1 MSVLDEL
8 VAGAVEDQRSR
19 ENNVPLSEVKRMA
32 FEASAPIDARQWLK
46 KADGI
51 PVIAEIKRASPS
63 KGHLSD
69 IPDPAALAREYE
81 QGGASAISVLT
92 EGRRFLGSLEDF
104 DKVRAAVR
112 IPVLRKDFI
121 VTEYQIWEA
130 RAHGADLVLLIVAA
144 LDDVKLKS
152 LLDLAHSLNMTV
164 LVETHTREEIQRAI
178 NAGAKVIGINA
189 RNLKDLKVDVNKYN
203 ELAADLPDDVIRV
216 AESGVFGSVELE
228 DYARAGADAVLVG
241 EGVATAANH
250 EQAVERLVKAGAR
263 VKASEQT
270 PLASHEG
277 PYFGQFGGRYVP
289 EALITALD
297 ELAWLLDL
305 RGNDVACTPVFLGFL
320 LLTKEDA
327 VLCARAGAVGE
338 EVKAPLAADGVR
350 LADYEGIYGL
360 VRALPRGTRV
370 LLDGTTA
377 NYRLTQSVPDDAETL
392 DRPSPIVPMKAVKNA
407 VEQENLRRAH
417 LADGIAL
424 TRFLR
429 WLKCDAVREG
439 ATELSAA
446 AKLEEYRRESAD
458 YLEPSFDP
466 ILAYGP
472 HGAIVHYEAT
482 EETDVPLEAH
492 GLLLADTG
500 GHYRTG
506 TTDVTR
512 TVALGPVAEEEKR
525 ACTLVLRG
533 HLALAAAR
541 FRAGVTGENL
551 DILARGPLW
560 DEGLDYNHGT
570 GHGVG
575 YLLSV
580 HEGPQRIHWSIASNA
595 RHTALEPGM
604 IFSDE
609 PGLYLAG
616 KFGVR
621 LENLLL
627 VREAE
632 TNAYGCFLSLEP
644 LTLAPFDR
652 DTIDPSLLSDRELA
666 QLNAYHARVYEAL
679 APHLDAE
686 TRAWLRGV
694 TAPLG
699 K

>member
-1 MSVLDEL
+1 MNPVEKLALLRVEMKKRHLDAYVVVTDDFHTSEYVGAHFKAREFLSGFTGSAGTLVVLPDAAALWTDGRYFLQASQQLEGSGIELMRMGQPGVPEIPAFLRDHVPENGWIGFDSRTISNDFARSIGEKTREKHIRFAGGEDLVDLVWADRPALSCEPVWELDVKYAGLTRREKLAMVRGKMKEMGASVFVIPSLDE
-8 VAGAVEDQRSR
+8 V
-19 ENNVPLSEVKRMA
+19 
-32 FEASAPIDARQWLK
+32 
-46 KADGI
+46 
-51 PVIAEIKRASPS
+51 
-63 KGHLSD
+63 
-69 IPDPAALAREYE
+69 
-81 QGGASAISVLT
+81 
-92 EGRRFLGSLEDF
+92 
-104 DKVRAAVR
+104 
-112 IPVLRKDFI
+112 
-121 VTEYQIWEA
+121 
-130 RAHGADLVLLIVAA
+130 
-144 LDDVKLKS
+144 
-152 LLDLAHSLNMTV
+152 
-164 LVETHTREEIQRAI
+164 
-178 NAGAKVIGINA
+178 
-189 RNLKDLKVDVNKYN
+189 
-203 ELAADLPDDVIRV
+203 
-216 AESGVFGSVELE
+216 
-228 DYARAGADAVLVG
+228 
-241 EGVATAANH
+241 
-250 EQAVERLVKAGAR
+250 
-263 VKASEQT
+263 
-270 PLASHEG
+270 
-277 PYFGQFGGRYVP
+277 
-289 EALITALD
+289 
-297 ELAWLLDL
+297 AWLLNL
-305 RGNDVACTPVFLGFL
+305 RGNDVLFTPVFLSYL
-320 LLTKEDA
+320 LLEQDKATLCVQREA
-327 VLCARAGAVGE
+327 VSAEIEAHL
-338 EVKAPLAADGVR
+338 KSDGVTLAPYDDIYR
-350 LADYEGIYGL
+350 LVA
-360 VRALPRGTRV
+360 ALPAATRV
-370 LLDGTTA
+370 LLDGATA
-377 NYRLTQSVPDDAETL
+377 NYRLTQSVPDGAETL

-632 TNAYGCFLSLEP
+632 TNAYGRFLALEP
-644 LTLAPFDR
+644 LTLAPFDH
-652 DTIDPSLLSDRELA
+652 DTIDPSLLSDRELT
-666 QLNAYHARVYEAL
+666 QLNAYHARVYETL

>member
-1 MSVLDEL
+1 M
-8 VAGAVEDQRSR
+8 
-19 ENNVPLSEVKRMA
+19 
-32 FEASAPIDARQWLK
+32 
-46 KADGI
+46 
-51 PVIAEIKRASPS
+51 
-63 KGHLSD
+63 
-69 IPDPAALAREYE
+69 
-81 QGGASAISVLT
+81 
-92 EGRRFLGSLEDF
+92 
-104 DKVRAAVR
+104 
-112 IPVLRKDFI
+112 
-121 VTEYQIWEA
+121 
-130 RAHGADLVLLIVAA
+130 
-144 LDDVKLKS
+144 
-152 LLDLAHSLNMTV
+152 
-164 LVETHTREEIQRAI
+164 
-178 NAGAKVIGINA
+178 
-189 RNLKDLKVDVNKYN
+189 
-203 ELAADLPDDVIRV
+203 
-216 AESGVFGSVELE
+216 
-228 DYARAGADAVLVG
+228 
-241 EGVATAANH
+241 
-250 EQAVERLVKAGAR
+250 
-263 VKASEQT
+263 
-270 PLASHEG
+270 
-277 PYFGQFGGRYVP
+277 
-289 EALITALD
+289 
-297 ELAWLLDL
+297 
-305 RGNDVACTPVFLGFL
+305 
-320 LLTKEDA
+320 
-327 VLCARAGAVGE
+327 
-338 EVKAPLAADGVR
+338 
-350 LADYEGIYGL
+350 
-360 VRALPRGTRV
+360 
-370 LLDGTTA
+370 
-377 NYRLTQSVPDDAETL
+377 
-392 DRPSPIVPMKAVKNA
+392 
-407 VEQENLRRAH
+407 
-417 LADGIAL
+417 
-424 TRFLR
+424 
-429 WLKCDAVREG
+429 REG

-472 HGAIVHYEAT
+472 RGAIIHYEAT

-632 TNAYGCFLSLEP
+632 TNAYGRFLSLEP

-652 DTIDPSLLSDRELA
+652 DTIDPSLLSDRELT

-686 TRAWLRGV
+686 TRAWLLGV

>member
-1 MSVLDEL
+1 M
-8 VAGAVEDQRSR
+8 
-19 ENNVPLSEVKRMA
+19 
-32 FEASAPIDARQWLK
+32 
-46 KADGI
+46 
-51 PVIAEIKRASPS
+51 
-63 KGHLSD
+63 
-69 IPDPAALAREYE
+69 
-81 QGGASAISVLT
+81 
-92 EGRRFLGSLEDF
+92 
-104 DKVRAAVR
+104 
-112 IPVLRKDFI
+112 
-121 VTEYQIWEA
+121 
-130 RAHGADLVLLIVAA
+130 
-144 LDDVKLKS
+144 
-152 LLDLAHSLNMTV
+152 
-164 LVETHTREEIQRAI
+164 
-178 NAGAKVIGINA
+178 
-189 RNLKDLKVDVNKYN
+189 
-203 ELAADLPDDVIRV
+203 
-216 AESGVFGSVELE
+216 
-228 DYARAGADAVLVG
+228 
-241 EGVATAANH
+241 
-250 EQAVERLVKAGAR
+250 
-263 VKASEQT
+263 
-270 PLASHEG
+270 
-277 PYFGQFGGRYVP
+277 
-289 EALITALD
+289 
-297 ELAWLLDL
+297 
-305 RGNDVACTPVFLGFL
+305 ACTPVFLGFL

-338 EVKAPLAADGVR
+338 EVKASLAADGVR

-370 LLDGTTA
+370 LLDGATA
-377 NYRLTQSVPDDAETL
+377 NYRLTQSVPDGAETL

-417 LADGIAL
+417 LADGIVL

-632 TNAYGCFLSLEP
+632 TNAYGRFLSLEP

>member
-1 MSVLDEL
+1 MVITERLAQLRRSMAQRGMDGYVVVTDDFHGSEYVGDYFKARAYLSGFTGSAGTLVVLPDRAALWTDGRYFLQAADQLAGSGIEL
-8 VAGAVEDQRSR
+8 MRMGQP
-19 ENNVPLSEVKRMA
+19 NVPTIPA
-32 FEASAPIDARQWLK
+32 FLAEQLPEGGALGFDGRTVSSSFARTME
-46 KADGI
+46 KALAAKHVRLTGEQDLVDGVW
-51 PVIAEIKRASPS
+51 PDRPA
-63 KGHLSD
+63 LSD
-69 IPDPAALAREYE
+69 KPVWELTGCGLTRSEKLAKLREKMAESDAAYLLLT
-81 QGGASAISVLT
+81 GLT
-92 EGRRFLGSLEDF
+92 EI
-104 DKVRAAVR
+104 A
-112 IPVLRKDFI
+112 
-121 VTEYQIWEA
+121 W
-130 RAHGADLVLLIVAA
+130 A
-144 LDDVKLKS
+144 L
-152 LLDLAHSLNMTV
+152 N
-164 LVETHTREEIQRAI
+164 
-178 NAGAKVIGINA
+178 
-189 RNLKDLKVDVNKYN
+189 
-203 ELAADLPDDVIRV
+203 
-216 AESGVFGSVELE
+216 
-228 DYARAGADAVLVG
+228 
-241 EGVATAANH
+241 
-250 EQAVERLVKAGAR
+250 
-263 VKASEQT
+263 
-270 PLASHEG
+270 
-277 PYFGQFGGRYVP
+277 
-289 EALITALD
+289 
-297 ELAWLLDL
+297 L
-305 RGNDVACTPVFLGFL
+305 RGGDVACTPVFLGFL

-338 EVKAPLAADGVR
+338 EVKAALAADGVR

-370 LLDGTTA
+370 LLDGATA
-377 NYRLTQSVPDDAETL
+377 NYRLTQSVPDGAETL

-482 EETDVPLEAH
+482 EETNVPLEAH

-632 TNAYGCFLSLEP
+632 TNAYGRFLSLEP
-644 LTLAPFDR
+644 LTLAPFDH
-652 DTIDPSLLSDRELA
+652 DTIDPSLLSDRELT

-679 APHLDAE
+679 VPHLDAE

>member
-1 MSVLDEL
+1 MMTTAEKLTALRRAMAQRGLAAYLVPTDDFHASEYVGDYFKAREYLSGFTGSAGTLLILPSRALLWTDGRYFLQAESQLAGSGIEL
-8 VAGAVEDQRSR
+8 MRSGEPDVPTLERFLLAELEDGS
-19 ENNVPLSEVKRMA
+19 LLG
-32 FEASAPIDARQWLK
+32 FDART
-46 KADGI
+46 
-51 PVIAEIKRASPS
+51 VNT
-63 KGHLSD
+63 
-69 IPDPAALAREYE
+69 ALARRLGNKLRTKHIRFAGDEDLVDALWPDRPPLSAAPVWELGIEYAGE
-81 QGGASAISVLT
+81 ARA
-92 EGRRFLGSLEDF
+92 
-104 DKVRAAVR
+104 DKLARVRAAM
-112 IPVLRKDFI
+112 
-121 VTEYQIWEA
+121 
-130 RAHGADLVLLIVAA
+130 AD
-144 LDDVKLKS
+144 
-152 LLDLAHSLNMTV
+152 
-164 LVETHTREEIQRAI
+164 E
-178 NAGAKVIGINA
+178 
-189 RNLKDLKVDVNKYN
+189 
-203 ELAADLPDDVIRV
+203 
-216 AESGVFGSVELE
+216 
-228 DYARAGADAVLVG
+228 GADAF
-241 EGVATAANH
+241 
-250 EQAVERLVKAGAR
+250 AV
-263 VKASEQT
+263 
-270 PLASHEG
+270 
-277 PYFGQFGGRYVP
+277 
-289 EALITALD
+289 TALD

-338 EVKAPLAADGVR
+338 EVKAALAADGVR

-370 LLDGTTA
+370 LLDGATA
-377 NYRLTQSVPDDAETL
+377 NYRLTQSVPDGAETL

-429 WLKCDAVREG
+429 WLKHDAVREG

-512 TVALGPVAEEEKR
+512 TVALGPVAEE
-525 ACTLVLRG
+525 AVFSCLL
-533 HLALAAAR
+533 HDLALAAAR

-575 YLLSV
+575 YILSV
-580 HEGPQRIHWSIASNA
+580 HEGPQSFRWHSLDGRRYPLEEGMVISN
-595 RHTALEPGM
+595 EPGYY
-604 IFSDE
+604 E
-609 PGLYLAG
+609 AG
-616 KFGVR
+616 KFGIR
-621 LENLLL
+621 HENLVL
-627 VREAE
+627 VRTGDKTEFGQFM
-632 TNAYGCFLSLEP
+632 YLEP
-644 LTLAPFDR
+644 LTMAPFDR
-652 DTIDPSLLSDRELA
+652 DAIDTSLLTEGELA
-666 QLNAYHARVYEAL
+666 QLNDYHRQVYATVSPL
-679 APHLDAE
+679 LDAE
-686 TRAWLRGV
+686 EQAWLAEA
-694 TAPLG
+694 TAPLTR
-699 K
+699 

>member
-1 MSVLDEL
+1 MQAESQLAGSGIEL
-8 VAGAVEDQRSR
+8 MRSGEPDVPTLERFLLAELEDGS
-19 ENNVPLSEVKRMA
+19 LLG
-32 FEASAPIDARQWLK
+32 FDART
-46 KADGI
+46 
-51 PVIAEIKRASPS
+51 VNT
-63 KGHLSD
+63 
-69 IPDPAALAREYE
+69 ALARRLGNKLRTKHIRFAGDEDLVD
-81 QGGASAISVLT
+81 ALWPDRPPLSAAPVW
-92 EGRRFLGSLEDF
+92 ELGIDYAGEARA
-104 DKVRAAVR
+104 DKLARVRAAM
-112 IPVLRKDFI
+112 
-121 VTEYQIWEA
+121 
-130 RAHGADLVLLIVAA
+130 AD
-144 LDDVKLKS
+144 
-152 LLDLAHSLNMTV
+152 
-164 LVETHTREEIQRAI
+164 E
-178 NAGAKVIGINA
+178 
-189 RNLKDLKVDVNKYN
+189 
-203 ELAADLPDDVIRV
+203 
-216 AESGVFGSVELE
+216 
-228 DYARAGADAVLVG
+228 GADAFVV
-241 EGVATAANH
+241 
-250 EQAVERLVKAGAR
+250 
-263 VKASEQT
+263 
-270 PLASHEG
+270 
-277 PYFGQFGGRYVP
+277 
-289 EALITALD
+289 TALD

-338 EVKAPLAADGVR
+338 EVKAALAADGVR

-370 LLDGTTA
+370 LLDGATA
-377 NYRLTQSVPDDAETL
+377 NYRLTQSVPDGAETL

-512 TVALGPVAEEEKR
+512 TVALGPVAGEEKR

-632 TNAYGCFLSLEP
+632 TNAYGRFLSLEP
-644 LTLAPFDR
+644 LTLAPFDH

-666 QLNAYHARVYEAL
+666 QLNAYHARVYETL

>member
-1 MSVLDEL
+1 MQAESQLAGSGIEL
-8 VAGAVEDQRSR
+8 MRSGEPDVPTLERFLLAELEDGS
-19 ENNVPLSEVKRMA
+19 LLG
-32 FEASAPIDARQWLK
+32 FDART
-46 KADGI
+46 
-51 PVIAEIKRASPS
+51 VNT
-63 KGHLSD
+63 
-69 IPDPAALAREYE
+69 ALARRLGNKLRAKHIRFAGDEDLADALWPDRPPLSAAPVWELGIEYAGE
-81 QGGASAISVLT
+81 ARA
-92 EGRRFLGSLEDF
+92 
-104 DKVRAAVR
+104 DKLARVRAAM
-112 IPVLRKDFI
+112 
-121 VTEYQIWEA
+121 
-130 RAHGADLVLLIVAA
+130 AD
-144 LDDVKLKS
+144 
-152 LLDLAHSLNMTV
+152 
-164 LVETHTREEIQRAI
+164 E
-178 NAGAKVIGINA
+178 
-189 RNLKDLKVDVNKYN
+189 
-203 ELAADLPDDVIRV
+203 
-216 AESGVFGSVELE
+216 
-228 DYARAGADAVLVG
+228 GADAF
-241 EGVATAANH
+241 
-250 EQAVERLVKAGAR
+250 AV
-263 VKASEQT
+263 
-270 PLASHEG
+270 
-277 PYFGQFGGRYVP
+277 
-289 EALITALD
+289 TALD

-338 EVKAPLAADGVR
+338 EVKASLAADGVR

-370 LLDGTTA
+370 LLDGATA
-377 NYRLTQSVPDDAETL
+377 NYRLTQSVPDGAETL

-429 WLKCDAVREG
+429 WLKCDAVRER

-512 TVALGPVAEEEKR
+512 TVALGPVAGEEKR

-570 GHGVG
+570 GHGDG
-575 YLLSV
+575 YMLSV

-632 TNAYGCFLSLEP
+632 TNAYGHFLALEP

>member
-1 MSVLDEL
+1 M
-8 VAGAVEDQRSR
+8 
-19 ENNVPLSEVKRMA
+19 
-32 FEASAPIDARQWLK
+32 
-46 KADGI
+46 
-51 PVIAEIKRASPS
+51 
-63 KGHLSD
+63 
-69 IPDPAALAREYE
+69 
-81 QGGASAISVLT
+81 
-92 EGRRFLGSLEDF
+92 
-104 DKVRAAVR
+104 
-112 IPVLRKDFI
+112 
-121 VTEYQIWEA
+121 
-130 RAHGADLVLLIVAA
+130 
-144 LDDVKLKS
+144 
-152 LLDLAHSLNMTV
+152 
-164 LVETHTREEIQRAI
+164 
-178 NAGAKVIGINA
+178 
-189 RNLKDLKVDVNKYN
+189 
-203 ELAADLPDDVIRV
+203 
-216 AESGVFGSVELE
+216 
-228 DYARAGADAVLVG
+228 
-241 EGVATAANH
+241 
-250 EQAVERLVKAGAR
+250 
-263 VKASEQT
+263 
-270 PLASHEG
+270 
-277 PYFGQFGGRYVP
+277 
-289 EALITALD
+289 
-297 ELAWLLDL
+297 
-305 RGNDVACTPVFLGFL
+305 ACTPVFLGFL

-338 EVKAPLAADGVR
+338 EVKAALAADGVR
-350 LADYEGIYGL
+350 LADYESIYGL

-370 LLDGTTA
+370 LLDGATA
-377 NYRLTQSVPDDAETL
+377 NYRLTQSVPDGAETL

-512 TVALGPVAEEEKR
+512 TVALGPVAGEEKR

-632 TNAYGCFLSLEP
+632 TNAYGRFLSLEP

-679 APHLDAE
+679 APHFDAE

>member
-1 MSVLDEL
+1 MMTTAEKLTALCRAMARRGLAAYLVPTDDFHASEYVGDYFKAREYLSGFTGSAGTLLILPSRALLWTDGRYFLQAESQLAGSGIEL
-8 VAGAVEDQRSR
+8 MRSGEPDVPTLERFLLAELEDGS
-19 ENNVPLSEVKRMA
+19 LLG
-32 FEASAPIDARQWLK
+32 FDART
-46 KADGI
+46 
-51 PVIAEIKRASPS
+51 VNT
-63 KGHLSD
+63 
-69 IPDPAALAREYE
+69 ALARRLGNKLRTKHIRFAGDEDLVD
-81 QGGASAISVLT
+81 ALWPDRPPLSAAPVW
-92 EGRRFLGSLEDF
+92 ELGIDYAGEARA
-104 DKVRAAVR
+104 DKLARVRAAM
-112 IPVLRKDFI
+112 
-121 VTEYQIWEA
+121 
-130 RAHGADLVLLIVAA
+130 AD
-144 LDDVKLKS
+144 
-152 LLDLAHSLNMTV
+152 
-164 LVETHTREEIQRAI
+164 E
-178 NAGAKVIGINA
+178 
-189 RNLKDLKVDVNKYN
+189 
-203 ELAADLPDDVIRV
+203 
-216 AESGVFGSVELE
+216 
-228 DYARAGADAVLVG
+228 GADAFVV
-241 EGVATAANH
+241 
-250 EQAVERLVKAGAR
+250 
-263 VKASEQT
+263 
-270 PLASHEG
+270 
-277 PYFGQFGGRYVP
+277 
-289 EALITALD
+289 TALD

-338 EVKAPLAADGVR
+338 EVKAALAADGVR

-377 NYRLTQSVPDDAETL
+377 NYRLTQSVPDGAETL

-492 GLLLADTG
+492 SLLLADTG

-512 TVALGPVAEEEKR
+512 TVALGPVAGEEKR

-570 GHGVG
+570 DRALVAG
-575 YLLSV
+575 LLGMKPDDLRIPNAFEEAKKAGLRYTIDEIDLRDAHPNTAVLELTGKGGRALTVQASSLGGGRIMVNKLDGIEVNFTGESNTLVVRNQDEFGSVAAVTSILNQLRVNVANMSV
-580 HEGPQRIHWSIASNA
+580 H
-595 RHTALEPGM
+595 RHKRGGDALMVIETDQHIKPKQVEFISELPG
-604 IFSDE
+604 I
-609 PGLYLAG
+609 L
-616 KFGVR
+616 
-621 LENLLL
+621 
-627 VREAE
+627 
-632 TNAYGCFLSLEP
+632 
-644 LTLAPFDR
+644 
-652 DTIDPSLLSDRELA
+652 
-666 QLNAYHARVYEAL
+666 
-679 APHLDAE
+679 
-686 TRAWLRGV
+686 GV
-694 TAPLG
+694 TYYDKEDDEDGSGFDERNL
-699 K
+699 

>member
-1 MSVLDEL
+1 MMTTAEKLTALRRAMARRGLAAYLVLTDDFHASEYVGDYFKAREYLSGFTGSAGTLLVLPSRALLWTDGRYFLQAESQLAGSGIEL
-8 VAGAVEDQRSR
+8 MRSGEPDVPTLERFLLAELEDGS
-19 ENNVPLSEVKRMA
+19 LLG
-32 FEASAPIDARQWLK
+32 FDART
-46 KADGI
+46 
-51 PVIAEIKRASPS
+51 VNT
-63 KGHLSD
+63 
-69 IPDPAALAREYE
+69 ALARRLGNKLRAKHIRFAGGEDLVDALWPDRPPLSAAPVWELGIEYAGE
-81 QGGASAISVLT
+81 ARA
-92 EGRRFLGSLEDF
+92 
-104 DKVRAAVR
+104 DKLARVRAAM
-112 IPVLRKDFI
+112 
-121 VTEYQIWEA
+121 A
-130 RAHGADLVLLIVAA
+130 
-144 LDDVKLKS
+144 
-152 LLDLAHSLNMTV
+152 
-164 LVETHTREEIQRAI
+164 EE
-178 NAGAKVIGINA
+178 GT
-189 RNLKDLKVDVNKYN
+189 
-203 ELAADLPDDVIRV
+203 
-216 AESGVFGSVELE
+216 
-228 DYARAGADAVLVG
+228 DAFVV
-241 EGVATAANH
+241 
-250 EQAVERLVKAGAR
+250 
-263 VKASEQT
+263 
-270 PLASHEG
+270 
-277 PYFGQFGGRYVP
+277 
-289 EALITALD
+289 TALD
-297 ELAWLLDL
+297 ELAWLLNL

-327 VLCARAGAVGE
+327 VLCARAGAVSE
-338 EVKAPLAADGVR
+338 EVKAALAADGVR
-350 LADYEGIYGL
+350 LADYESIYGL

-370 LLDGTTA
+370 LLDGATA
-377 NYRLTQSVPDDAETL
+377 NYRLTQSVPDGAETL

-407 VEQENLRRAH
+407 VERENLRRAH
-417 LADGIAL
+417 LSDGIAL

-439 ATELSAA
+439 ATERSAA

-482 EETDVPLEAH
+482 AETDVPLEAH

-512 TVALGPVAEEEKR
+512 TVALGPVAEEKKR

-632 TNAYGCFLSLEP
+632 TNAYGRFLALEP

-686 TRAWLRGV
+686 TRVWLRGV
-694 TAPLG
+694 TAPMI